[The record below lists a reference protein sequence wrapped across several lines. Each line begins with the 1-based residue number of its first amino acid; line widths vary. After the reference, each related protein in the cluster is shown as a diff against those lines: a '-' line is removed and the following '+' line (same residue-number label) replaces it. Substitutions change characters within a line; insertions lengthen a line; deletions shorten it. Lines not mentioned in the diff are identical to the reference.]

1 MKHILAT
8 ALVGLAILFASS
20 TEAAGPDS
28 RDTDRQEI
36 TAFMTAL
43 EETWNKHDMHAHA
56 ALFHEDAVWIA
67 WTGQVLK
74 GRAEYEDVLTRSHK
88 TIYKNSVHKERIEEL
103 TFIAPDVAVVR
114 GYGTVIGNLPTP
126 EKLERYRILFVMTK
140 RDGVWKASWG
150 QKTRFLDSTPDPYQG
165 K

>member
-1 MKHILAT
+1 MSHVLAMVLV
-8 ALVGLAILFASS
+8 ALPILFASS
-20 TEAAGPDS
+20 GAAAELDS
-28 RDTDRQEI
+28 RDADRKEI

-43 EETWNKHDMHAHA
+43 EETWNRHDMRAHA

-74 GRAEYEDVLTRSHK
+74 GRAEYEDVLTRSH
-88 TIYKNSVHKERIEEL
+88 TSIYKNSVHKEQIEEL
-103 TFIAPDVAVVR
+103 TFIAPDIAIVR
-114 GYGTVIGNLPTP
+114 GYGTVVGNLPSP

-140 RDGVWKASWG
+140 REGVWKASWG
-150 QKTRFLDSTPDPYQG
+150 QKTRFLDSTPDPLQG

>member
-8 ALVGLAILFASS
+8 ALVGLALFASRN
-20 TEAAGPDS
+20 EAAELDS
-28 RDTDRQEI
+28 RDADRQKI
-36 TAFMTAL
+36 AAFMTAL
-43 EETWNKHDMHAHA
+43 EETWNKHDIHAHA
-56 ALFHEDAVWIA
+56 DLFHEDAVWIA

-74 GRAEYEDVLTRSHK
+74 GRAEYENILTRSHK

-140 RDGVWKASWG
+140 REGVWKASWG